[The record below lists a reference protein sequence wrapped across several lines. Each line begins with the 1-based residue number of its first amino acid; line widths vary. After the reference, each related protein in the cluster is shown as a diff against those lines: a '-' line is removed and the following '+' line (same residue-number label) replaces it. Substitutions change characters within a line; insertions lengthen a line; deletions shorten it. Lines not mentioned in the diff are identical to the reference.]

1 MRLRLAIIV
10 FVAIAVSRNLWC
22 RPQGDGG
29 PQRVGEQVWKI
40 VDQKFL
46 DPSFNHHDP
55 RQIRDQL
62 VAVANAGTS
71 QTYAAIRTTLAL
83 LGDTQTRLL
92 EPAQLASTIQEFE
105 GAAGGIGVTEPWI
118 VTAPNSGELKIL
130 HVTADS
136 PAFKMGLR
144 PGDVIEGIDGT
155 PTKGLVLDEAL
166 MRIRGKVDS
175 TVEVTILRWHRRF
188 QVTLTRKALA
198 LHTVHTI
205 LANKNGRTL
214 GYLALTEFSTSSAQ
228 EMHDALSDLLSRNA
242 QGFVLDLR
250 NNPGGFVPASRD
262 IANLFLGKQQRIY
275 RSVDRTGIPKD
286 TLSEGSP
293 VTVKPV
299 VVIMNRATASAAEML
314 AGALHDNHRAMLVGT
329 RTFGQ
334 GLIHSLQPLSDGSGL
349 IVAVA
354 RFETPNRMEIHHRG
368 ILPDY
373 QVEGKEMDL
382 GRQKAD
388 PQYEMAVKVLLEK
401 IARMKES

>member
-1 MRLRLAIIV
+1 MIV
-10 FVAIAVSRNLWC
+10 VVVAIAGSQNLWC
-22 RPQGDGG
+22 KPQAEGG
-29 PQRVGEQVWKI
+29 PQRLGEQVWKI

-46 DPSFNHHDP
+46 DSSYNHRDP

-62 VAVANAGTS
+62 LAVANKDTS
-71 QTYAAIRTTLAL
+71 QTYAAVRSTLQL
-83 LGDTQTRLL
+83 LGDPQTRLL
-92 EPAQLASTIQEFE
+92 EPAQLASTIQEFD
-105 GAAGGIGVTEPWI
+105 GAAGGVGVTEPWI
-118 VTAPNSGELKIL
+118 VTAPNSGELKLL
-130 HVTADS
+130 HVTAES

-155 PTKGLVLDEAL
+155 PTKSLVLDEAL

-175 TVEVTILRWHRRF
+175 TVEMTIRRRHRRF
-188 QVTLTRKALA
+188 QVTLTRKALT
-198 LHTVHTI
+198 LYTVHTT

-214 GYLALTEFSTSSAQ
+214 GYLALTEFSASSAQ

-242 QGFVLDLR
+242 QGFVLDLH

-293 VTVKPV
+293 VTAKPV

-314 AGALHDNHRAMLVGT
+314 AGALHDNHRATLIGT

-354 RFETPNRMEIHHRG
+354 RFETPNGMEIHHRG

-373 QVEGKEMDL
+373 QVEGKEIDL

-401 IARMKES
+401 IAEMKES

>member
-1 MRLRLAIIV
+1 MLVRLAIIV
-10 FVAIAVSRNLWC
+10 LVTIAGSQNLWC
-22 RPQGDGG
+22 KPEGDGG
-29 PQRVGEQVWKI
+29 PQRLGEQVWKI

-46 DPSFNHHDP
+46 DPSYNHHDP

-62 VAVANAGTS
+62 LAVTNADTS
-71 QTYAAIRTTLAL
+71 QTYAAIRMTLAL
-83 LGDTQTRLL
+83 LGDPQTRLL

-118 VTAPNSGELKIL
+118 VTSRNSGELKIL
-130 HVTADS
+130 HFTAES

-155 PTKGLVLDEAL
+155 PTKNLLLDEAL
-166 MRIRGKVDS
+166 MRMRGKVGS
-175 TVEVTILRWHRRF
+175 TVQLTIRRRHTHF
-188 QVTLTRKALA
+188 QVTPTREALT
-198 LHTVHTI
+198 LHTVHST
-205 LANKNGRTL
+205 LANENGKTL
-214 GYLALTEFSTSSAQ
+214 GYLALTEFSASSAQ

-262 IANLFLGKQQRIY
+262 IANLFLDKQQGIY
-275 RSVDRTGIPKD
+275 KSVDRTGIPTD

-293 VTVKPV
+293 ITAKPIV
-299 VVIMNRATASAAEML
+299 LIVNRATASAAEML
-314 AGALHDNHRAMLVGT
+314 VGALHDNHKATLIGT

-354 RFETPNRMEIHHRG
+354 RFETPKGMEIHHRG

-373 QVEGKEMDL
+373 QVEGREMDL
-382 GRQKAD
+382 GSQKAD
-388 PQYEMAVKVLLEK
+388 PQYQMAVRVLLEK
-401 IARMKES
+401 IAGKKES